1 MTISTKKNKVIIFG
15 ADSDLAKPIISL
27 FKKNYDLIG
36 FSNRQSNKK
45 ILNLKCN
52 FKDKKNIF
60 TKTKKIISKNNSI
73 RTIIISIGKFN
84 KSLENYDRDLSEDF
98 LVTKNILEIVT
109 KKIVKENLEI
119 NIIIITSMDAFVPN
133 TNSFKYS
140 IGKSSISTLIKLYK
154 KKYKKYKLNFFELA
168 PGPINTRMRL
178 GKKEN
183 KKNLLQ
189 PFDIAKICFAL
200 SEINKNV
207 DIDTIKIYPKKW
219 SFNLN

>member
-1 MTISTKKNKVIIFG
+1 MITSTKKNKVIIFG
-15 ADSDLAKPIISL
+15 ADSDLAKSIINL

-36 FSNRQSNKK
+36 FSKKQSNKK

-52 FKDKKNIF
+52 FKNKLNIF
-60 TKTKKIISKNNSI
+60 AKTKNIISKKNSI
-73 RTIIISIGKFN
+73 QSIIISIGKFN

-98 LVTKNILEIVT
+98 LITKNILEIVI
-109 KKIVKENLEI
+109 KNIVKENLEI

-168 PGPINTRMRL
+168 PGPINTRMRS

-183 KKNLLQ
+183 KNNLLQ
-189 PFDIAKICFAL
+189 PIDVAKICFAL

-207 DIDTIKIYPKKW
+207 DMDTIKIYPKKW
-219 SFNLN
+219 SFNFN

>member
-1 MTISTKKNKVIIFG
+1 
-15 ADSDLAKPIISL
+15 
-27 FKKNYDLIG
+27 
-36 FSNRQSNKK
+36 
-45 ILNLKCN
+45 
-52 FKDKKNIF
+52 
-60 TKTKKIISKNNSI
+60 
-73 RTIIISIGKFN
+73 
-84 KSLENYDRDLSEDF
+84 
-98 LVTKNILEIVT
+98 
-109 KKIVKENLEI
+109 
-119 NIIIITSMDAFVPN
+119 MDAFVPN

-189 PFDIAKICFAL
+189 PVDIAKICYAL